1 MQSFLVYGRGRGVSG
16 RVYYLLGMCVM
27 KNVLKLNKRD
37 WVGIAWWMLVSI
49 LVGLLALPVMVVRE
63 IYQYKHYHLAN
74 FEREDV
80 VRYSIIIIL
89 GSTINYLI
97 LDSLL

>member
-1 MQSFLVYGRGRGVSG
+1 
-16 RVYYLLGMCVM
+16 M

-37 WVGIAWWMLVSI
+37 WIGLACWLLISI
-49 LVGLLALPVMVVRE
+49 LIGLLALPVMVGRE
-63 IYQYKHYHLAN
+63 IYQYKHYHLAK
-74 FEREDV
+74 FELEDV

-89 GSTINYLI
+89 GSIINYLI